1 MEMALWDVARILR
14 VSKNQVSEWLIV
26 REISAARVR
35 IKMAIKKLSTW
46 ISRISNGWV
55 AGSALAIFVL
65 FTILVLPGQA
75 SRAEADAAGAGSPD
89 TSFYYT
95 AADLYRMAQAYG
107 AAGRKAYVQARFT
120 FDLIWPLVYTL
131 FLCTGISWL
140 NRRAYGA
147 ESPWQIVNLVPVLGT
162 LFDYL
167 ENLSTSLVMIRYPA
181 ETGVVAVL
189 AGAFTLLKWLFVGGS
204 MLLLL
209 TGIVV
214 GVWRWAKRERKP

>member
-1 MEMALWDVARILR
+1 MWRR
-14 VSKNQVSEWLIV
+14 
-26 REISAARVR
+26 
-35 IKMAIKKLSTW
+35 LSSW
-46 ISRISNGWV
+46 ISSVLDGWV

-65 FTILVLPGQA
+65 LTILVLPGQA
-75 SRAEADAAGAGSPD
+75 SRAEAEAGGAGSPD

-95 AADLYRMAQAYG
+95 AADLYRMADAYG
-107 AAGRKAYVQARFT
+107 ADGRKSHIQARFT
-120 FDLIWPLVYTL
+120 FDLVWPLVYTL

-147 ESPWQIVNLVPVLGT
+147 ESLWQLANLVPISGA

-181 ETGVVAVL
+181 ETGVVAAV
-189 AGAFTLLKWLFVGGS
+189 AGPFTLLKWLFVGAS

-209 TGIVV
+209 TGMVV
-214 GVWRWAKRERKP
+214 GGWQWAQRDRQS